1 MFNYLVCHGG
11 ARHDG
16 TPVNLAYQVS
26 CKKCR
31 ACGPLAKTAQEA
43 VKGWEYRAAPR
54 LSEEPPAL
62 LPEIAFE
69 DGEEEENEAI
79 NHERLDREQGAP
91 EEIFR
96 RRKAV
101 G

>member
-31 ACGPLAKTAQEA
+31 SCGPLAKTAQEA
-43 VKGWEYRAAPR
+43 VKGWEYRAQPS
-54 LSEEPPAL
+54 LDELPPPSLPDIEFEEEFTESEETSSH
-62 LPEIAFE
+62 
-69 DGEEEENEAI
+69 GK
-79 NHERLDREQGAP
+79 LDREQGAQ
-91 EEIFR
+91 EEILR
-96 RRKAV
+96 RRKAF